1 MDTILIWIDSRHSTG
16 PSFSPAATLNIEH
29 VSISKDYKWIFADG
43 FPQTRQFIPTVLA
56 PCNTSC
62 YFIVKADTKANAHTH
77 TKLIDSSSDLHESN
91 LSPRQQSSSFRSGN
105 VSSWPQNCFPH
116 TVSKANMINS
126 PSDWLK
132 KKKKINTH
140 VPCAPSPL

>member
-16 PSFSPAATLNIEH
+16 PSFSPAVTLNIEH
-29 VSISKDYKWIFADG
+29 VSISKDYKWIFADS

-77 TKLIDSSSDLHESN
+77 TQSLLIAPPICMNRICHL
-91 LSPRQQSSSFRSGN
+91 
-105 VSSWPQNCFPH
+105 
-116 TVSKANMINS
+116 ANRAHPFAVATFQVGRRTAFLILYQR
-126 PSDWLK
+126 P
-132 KKKKINTH
+132 T
-140 VPCAPSPL
+140 